1 MRDFEQEVYD
11 LEYENKKLKE
21 QNKELTE
28 ELDFLC
34 SYKDNI
40 KLINKI
46 MKLSGKVVYHHDN
59 YKEEFNKYWIPILK
73 RQYFKYKLMKDKKAI
88 VELEDNIWK
97 NWHFSKEEKRKIL
110 KIIKGKKED

>member
-73 RQYFKYKLMKDKKAI
+73 KQYFKYMLTNNKEAI
-88 VELEDNIWK
+88 IELEDNVWK
-97 NWHFSKEEKRKIL
+97 NWNLTIEEKKEIL
-110 KIIKGKKED
+110 KTIRGTK